1 MLTYVH
7 SECIGECELFLVA
20 SVNLVNRDPFT
31 WFFAPPSFPS
41 YLFFSRPPPGH
52 LRPFFFFF
60 NLGSCGIL
68 LSRVSTFVLRVRPC
82 LVALGVLL
90 PTSWDASEHHPS
102 SCYQVTGY
110 ALFSFSG
117 SYSELHAFIFEKGKE
132 RKCLPGL
139 PLSSSIVFSQPDA
152 APQKPD
158 SLLVQL
164 SPACSSPP
172 APAVCP
178 MGKPCS

>member
-1 MLTYVH
+1 MSAHPLFCAVLTYVH

-52 LRPFFFFF
+52 LRPFFFF

-102 SCYQVTGY
+102 SCYQVLVM
-110 ALFSFSG
+110 LFFRSLEAIVSFML
-117 SYSELHAFIFEKGKE
+117 SYLKKE
-132 RKCLPGL
+132 RKGKKMPPWT
-139 PLSSSIVFSQPDA
+139 PLKLLYRLQSARCSSSEA
-152 APQKPD
+152 
-158 SLLVQL
+158 
-164 SPACSSPP
+164 
-172 APAVCP
+172 
-178 MGKPCS
+178 